1 MQLSALQQE
10 LEVQFGRLAGKHAE
24 DRRIFALEHGLR
36 IDVVALAAELSKQLQ
51 YGTPNNTCW
60 LAWVVFATE
69 VGYDYAGAEYWQTFK
84 ERLPAWG
91 VIDTPKNRS
100 RISVWFRRF
109 ANTYNG
115 VRPSGTWARQFRII
129 AWPITHAI
137 LPRDLQCQ
145 FAKSLHYN
153 RYQIAADDDPLTIG
167 RLIHHRTAHTSSR
180 FREFCQQEELVG
192 RIALALLGAETEDL
206 PLSPQTIQRIVGDLE
221 SMQEA
226 REWLEEARAD
236 IRRIRGVRRQRH
248 GERTPHERAPPPQ
261 PRFNL
266 RPSLLLSQENG
277 AWRVGIQMPSFAPLA
292 AASPEVAKYLQK
304 TKVQYLG
311 GLGDWHPARV
321 LTIQSK
327 LHGLQRWPA
336 DGGVLRFKD
345 AFPSFEQLVRQ
356 EASLS
361 AGPLWVCRIGNDRLA
376 REVHSHQVRPGQK
389 YIVLAR
395 TGYTFRP
402 NPAFRRIELRCEGLT
417 GILVTLSEHVPDDL
431 RHALKSLDLSFTSTV
446 RIWPAG
452 VPAVSWDG
460 EGQSEWLSTDKPCFG
475 VAVDHDVAALDVA
488 LDGVATLRVPRVGVQ
503 GPSWVQLPPLT
514 PGQHRLTVEVKDGVG
529 PARSHGASRGEVI
542 LEVRDPLGLEETIH
556 QRGGLMVIA
565 TPADATLENLERR
578 DLRLEVFGPAGREAQ
593 LFLEVNGCEAD
604 RKPFSKV
611 VLPDT
616 LSDLWNRLPVET
628 QEDLGGSSA
637 CRLVVKADE
646 IGTFVLPLERESR
659 PLRWLLRRSKHT
671 TTLRLIDEAGL
682 GAHAQ
687 CQMASL
693 DQPTVARTLNYDACI
708 DGIEIQPPG
717 ALFVVAGRE
726 HLDAVIVSQPSREGL
741 QGLAQLAPAPRLDG
755 FASSPERVSND
766 AALQTL
772 WFRARVVGPLGAA
785 RQSKVVR
792 SMRDALARLVCGP
805 AWMQAERTF
814 VDSAQDEEAIA
825 VLGDAI
831 SGRKDWQNFPAK
843 LRMSHR
849 EVLDMAPTQVVSW
862 LLAITTGFRLCTDP
876 RVVERALRY
885 LTDPSGFVASSQN
898 VAADIRMLAERGE
911 LARSVRYL
919 QILLE
924 DKSWDWN

>member
-1 MQLSALQQE
+1 MELPALQQE
-10 LEVQFGRLAGKHAE
+10 LEVQFGRLAGERAGA
-24 DRRIFALEHGLR
+24 RRIFALEHGLR
-36 IDVVALAAELSKQLQ
+36 IDAVALAGELSKQLQ
-51 YGTPNNTCW
+51 YGTPNNACW
-60 LAWVVFATE
+60 LAWVVWATE

-84 ERLPAWG
+84 ERLPAWR

-100 RISVWFRRF
+100 RISVWFRHF

-137 LPRDLQCQ
+137 LPRDLQYQ

-153 RYQIAADDDPLTIG
+153 RYQIAAGSDPLAIG
-167 RLIHHRTAHTSSR
+167 RLIHHRTAHASSR

-192 RIALALLGAETEDL
+192 RIALALLSAETEDL
-206 PLSPQTIQRIVGDLE
+206 PLSREATQRIVGDLE

-226 REWLEEARAD
+226 REWLAEARAD

-248 GERTPHERAPPPQ
+248 GEQTPQERLPAPQ
-261 PRFNL
+261 PQFNL
-266 RPSLLLSQENG
+266 RPLLLLSQENG

-292 AASPEVAKYLQK
+292 NASQEVAKYLQK

-311 GLGDWHPARV
+311 GSDDWHPARV
-321 LTIQSK
+321 LTIPSK
-327 LHGLQRWPA
+327 LHGLQQWPA
-336 DGGVLRFKD
+336 DGAVLRFKD
-345 AFPSFEQLVRQ
+345 VFPSFEQLVRQ
-356 EASLS
+356 EASLN
-361 AGPLWVCRIGNDRLA
+361 AGPLWVCRIGNDGLA
-376 REVHSHQVRPGQK
+376 REVRSHRVRPGQR

-395 TGYTFRP
+395 AGYTFQP
-402 NPAFRRIELRCEGLT
+402 NPAFQPIELRCEGLA
-417 GILVTLSEHVPDDL
+417 GIQLTLPKHVPDDL

-488 LDGVATLRVPRVGVQ
+488 LDGVATLRIPRVGVQ
-503 GPSWVQLPPLT
+503 GPSWVQLPPLP
-514 PGQHRLTVEVKDGVG
+514 PGQHRLTVEVTDGQG
-529 PARSHGASRGEVI
+529 QARSHGTSQGEVI
-542 LEVRDPLGLEETIH
+542 LEVRDPLGLEETFH

-593 LFLEVNGCEAD
+593 LFLEVDNCETD
-604 RKPFSKV
+604 RKPFGKM
-611 VLPDT
+611 VLPET

-637 CRLVVKADE
+637 CRLVVNADE
-646 IGTFVLPLERESR
+646 IGTFVLLLERESR
-659 PLRWLLRRSKHT
+659 PVRWLLRRSRHT

-693 DQPTVARTLNYDACI
+693 DQPTVARTLDYDACI
-708 DGIEIQPPG
+708 DGIEVQPPG

-726 HLDAVIVSQPSREGL
+726 HLDAVIVSQPGRGGL
-741 QGLAQLAPAPRLDG
+741 HGLAQLAPAPRLDG
-755 FASSPERVSND
+755 FASSPERVPSD
-766 AALQTL
+766 VALQTL
-772 WFRARVVGPLGAA
+772 WLRARVVGSLGAA
-785 RQSKVVR
+785 RQGKVVR
-792 SMRDALARLVCGP
+792 SMGDALARLVCGA
-805 AWMQAERTF
+805 AWTQAESTF
-814 VDSAQDEEAIA
+814 GRSAQDEEAMA

-831 SGRKDWQNFPAK
+831 SARKDWQNFPAK

-849 EVLDMAPTQVVSW
+849 EVLDMVPSQVVSW
-862 LLAITTGFRLCTDP
+862 LLAITTGFRLCTDLHL
-876 RVVERALRY
+876 VERALRY

-898 VAADIRMLAERGE
+898 VAADIRMLAEHGE
-911 LARSVRYL
+911 LARGARYL

-924 DKSWDWN
+924 EKSWDWN

>member
-1 MQLSALQQE
+1 MQLPALQQE
-10 LEVQFGRLAGKHAE
+10 LEVRFGLLAGERAE
-24 DRRIFALEHGLR
+24 ERRIFALEHGLR
-36 IDVVALAAELSKQLQ
+36 IDVLALAGELSKQLQ
-51 YGTPNNTCW
+51 YGTPNNACW

-91 VIDTPKNRS
+91 IIDTPKNRS
-100 RISVWFRRF
+100 RISVWFRHF

-137 LPRDLQCQ
+137 LPRDLQYQ
-145 FAKSLHYN
+145 FARSLHYN
-153 RYQIAADDDPLTIG
+153 RYQIAADNNPLTIG
-167 RLIHHRTAHTSSR
+167 RLIHHRTAHASSR

-206 PLSPQTIQRIVGDLE
+206 PLSPEATRRIVGDLE
-221 SMQEA
+221 SMREA

-248 GERTPHERAPPPQ
+248 GERTPQERALPPQ

-277 AWRVGIQMPSFAPLA
+277 AWRVGLQMPSFAPLA
-292 AASPEVAKYLQK
+292 AASPDVAKYLQK

-311 GLGDWHPARV
+311 GSGDWHPARV

-327 LHGLQRWPA
+327 LHGLQQWPA
-336 DGGVLRFKD
+336 DGAVLRFKD
-345 AFPSFEQLVRQ
+345 SFPSFEQLVRQ

-361 AGPLWVCRIGNDRLA
+361 AGPLWICRIGNDRLA
-376 REVHSHQVRPGQK
+376 REVRSHQVRPGQK

-395 TGYTFRP
+395 AGYTFRP
-402 NPAFRRIELRCEGLT
+402 SSAFRPIELRCEGLT
-417 GILVTLSEHVPDDL
+417 GIQLTLSEHVPDEL
-431 RHALKSLDLSFTSTV
+431 RHALKSLDLPFTSTV

-460 EGQSEWLSTDKPCFG
+460 EGQSEWLSTDRPCFG
-475 VAVDHDVAALDVA
+475 VAIDHDVAALDVV
-488 LDGVATLRVPRVGVQ
+488 LDGAATLRIPRVGVE

-514 PGQHRLTVEVKDGVG
+514 PGQHHLAVEVKDGAG
-529 PARSHGASRGEVI
+529 QSRLHGASRGEVI
-542 LEVRDPLGLEETIH
+542 LEVRDPLGLDETIH
-556 QRGGLMVIA
+556 QRGGLMVIV

-578 DLRLEVFGPAGREAQ
+578 DLRLELFGPAGREAQ
-593 LFLEVNGCEAD
+593 LFLEINGCETD
-604 RKPFSKV
+604 RKPFGKV

-637 CRLVVKADE
+637 CRLVVNADE

-659 PLRWLLRRSKHT
+659 PVRWLLRRSKHI

-682 GAHAQ
+682 GGHAQ

-693 DQPTVARTLNYDACI
+693 DQPTVAKTLDYDSCI
-708 DGIEIQPPG
+708 EGIEVQSPG

-741 QGLAQLAPAPRLDG
+741 HGLDRLAPAPRLDG
-755 FASSPERVSND
+755 FASSPERIPGD
-766 AALQTL
+766 AALQSL
-772 WFRARVVGPLGAA
+772 WFRARVVGPLGAV
-785 RQSKVVR
+785 RQGKVVR

-814 VDSAQDEEAIA
+814 ERSAKDEEAIA

-831 SGRKDWQNFPAK
+831 SARKDWQNFPAK

-849 EVLDMAPTQVVSW
+849 EVFDTAPSQVVPW

-876 RVVERALRY
+876 HLVERALRY
-885 LTDPSGFVASSQN
+885 LTDPSGFVASSRN
-898 VAADIRMLAERGE
+898 VAADIRVLAEHSE
-911 LARSVRYL
+911 LARGARYL

-924 DKSWDWN
+924 EKSWDWN